1 LEADLCRYHG
11 KYEKQLNVDR
21 CPYDEAIARSD
32 EGGLGDLG
40 SMFHKDYN
48 SKWIWVLTGA
58 LVSAGLGGA
67 LTYRHHTQVAQILT
81 PEGAYCDNGI
91 AAAKGHVPIAVGA
104 WIPKIN
110 DPKPPEP
117 APVGMAWIPGGQ
129 FWMGAADDHMTDAR
143 PWHRVYVDG
152 YWMDKTDV
160 TNNQFSRFVKATGY
174 VTIAERTPRSEDY
187 PGALPG
193 KLVAG
198 SVVFSPPDHAVALN
212 NQFQWWNYI
221 PGANWRHPEGPKS
234 DIKGRMDHPVVHI
247 AYEDAVAYCNWAG
260 KRLPTEAEFEF
271 ASRGGLDRKRY
282 AWGDEFMPGG
292 KHMANTF
299 QGHFPDTN
307 TGDDGYPA
315 TAPVGS
321 FPANGY
327 GLFDMAGN
335 VWEWT
340 SDWYRPDYYQS
351 LAASGEIAM
360 NPKGPADSFDPNEP
374 GVQKRVHRGGS
385 FLCTDQYCS
394 RYIAGGRGK
403 GELDT
408 GTNHLGFR
416 CVRDPARKFEKSTE
430 ASLTSRGDDRSRP

>member
-1 LEADLCRYHG
+1 MSPGWERY
-11 KYEKQLNVDR
+11 KTKLV
-21 CPYDEAIARSD
+21 
-32 EGGLGDLG
+32 
-40 SMFHKDYN
+40 
-48 SKWIWVLTGA
+48 WVLAGTIMGVGTSGA
-58 LVSAGLGGA
+58 LRYRHNRAQVADVSEYGASCENGIGGA
-67 LTYRHHTQVAQILT
+67 KARAQLAARTAPATALAPAATQTART
-81 PEGAYCDNGI
+81 
-91 AAAKGHVPIAVGA
+91 
-104 WIPKIN
+104 PKIN
-110 DPKPPEP
+110 DSKPLGP
-117 APVGMAWIPGGQ
+117 APSGMMWIPGGQ
-129 FWMGAADDHMTDAR
+129 FWMGTTEAYMTDAT

-152 YWMDKTDV
+152 YWMDQTEV
-160 TNNQFSRFVKATGY
+160 TNQQFARFVQATGY
-174 VTIAERTPRSEDY
+174 ITVAERKPRAEDY
-187 PGALPG
+187 PRALPE

-198 SVVFSPPDHAVALN
+198 SVVFSPPDHAVELDN
-212 NQFQWWNYI
+212 YFRWWNYV
-221 PGANWRHPEGPKS
+221 PGANWRHPEGPNS
-234 DIKGRMDHPVVHI
+234 DIKDRMNHPVVHI

-282 AWGDEFMPGG
+282 AWGDEFRPGG

-307 TGDDGYPA
+307 TGEDGYTA

-340 SDWYRPDYYQS
+340 SDWYRADYYQT
-351 LAASGEIAM
+351 LAASGQVAV
-360 NPKGPADSFDPNEP
+360 NPTGPADSFDPSEP
-374 GVQKRVHRGGS
+374 RVQKRVQRGGS
-385 FLCTDQYCS
+385 FLCTDQYCA

-416 CVRDPARKFEKSTE
+416 CVRDPSPKLNKSSEAR
-430 ASLTSRGDDRSRP
+430 LSRQSGVFKR

>member
-1 LEADLCRYHG
+1 MSIRQAFKR
-11 KYEKQLNVDR
+11 
-21 CPYDEAIARSD
+21 
-32 EGGLGDLG
+32 
-40 SMFHKDYN
+40 
-48 SKWIWVLTGA
+48 KWMWVVTGT
-58 LVSAGLGGA
+58 VVGAGLGGA
-67 LTYRHHTQVAQILT
+67 LTYRQHRGPATQSVT
-81 PEGAYCDNGI
+81 PDGAYCDTGI
-91 AAAKGHVPIAVGA
+91 GAARHRDAMSLAGA
-104 WIPKIN
+104 GPSTQSTGQTAWMPKIN
-110 DPKPPEP
+110 DSKPSES
-117 APVGMAWIPGGQ
+117 APDGMTWIPGGQ
-129 FWMGAADDHMTDAR
+129 FWMGSAEERMTDAR

-152 YWMDKTDV
+152 YWMDTTAV
-160 TNNQFSRFVKATGY
+160 TNEQFARFVNATRY
-174 VTIAERTPRSEDY
+174 ITIAERKPRAEDY
-187 PGALPG
+187 PQAQAG

-198 SVVFSPPDHAVALN
+198 SVVFSPPNHAVALN
-212 NQFQWWNYI
+212 DQFQWWSYV
-221 PGANWRHPEGPKS
+221 PGANWRHPEGPNS
-234 DIKGRMDHPVVHI
+234 EIKDRMTHPVVHI
-247 AYEDAVAYCNWAG
+247 AYQDAIAYCNWAG

-299 QGHFPDTN
+299 QGHFPETN
-307 TGDDGYPA
+307 TGADGYLA

-340 SDWYRPDYYQS
+340 SDWYRPDYYQT
-351 LAASGEIAM
+351 LAAGGEIAM

-374 GVQKRVHRGGS
+374 GVRKRVHRGGS
-385 FLCTDQYCS
+385 FLCTDQYCA

-416 CVRDPARKFEKSTE
+416 CVREPQSKPGKSVEARL
-430 ASLTSRGDDRSRP
+430 AR